1 MRTTATPPRTLAEHD
16 HTRTDQISQVR
27 RWQIVAVVPELRAS
41 ADRLQRLINL
51 VAIVQQLGLTPG
63 LAGVA
68 KNVDE
73 ILSRSRG

>member
-1 MRTTATPPRTLAEHD
+1 
-16 HTRTDQISQVR
+16 VR
-27 RWQIVAVVPELRAS
+27 RWQIVAVVPELRVP
-41 ADRLQRLINL
+41 ADRLQRLINV

-73 ILSRSRG
+73 ILALVRG